1 MNATAKNMQ
10 TQFSGPRHPRLMT
23 QKPFQPH
30 WTQPSHPDIL
40 EVVKSAE
47 AFRSSAV
54 SRISLP
60 PGHIFA
66 PITTATP
73 VAPKTYS
80 SVQVS
85 RSASIELNSDLVFI
99 NHSCDP
105 SLIFDMRK
113 FEVRVVDDR
122 ALEVGDPLTF
132 FYPSTEW
139 DMTQPFEC
147 KCGAPRGKCK
157 AWIDGAAKMSRE
169 ELDKYWLNDH
179 IAELLADSAATWE
192 DRKPQEQTVITIEKA
207 ETDVEGEN

>member
-1 MNATAKNMQ
+1 MNATAENIQ
-10 TQFSGPRHPRLMT
+10 TQSSGARDPRLMT
-23 QKPFQPH
+23 QTPPQPH
-30 WTQPSHPDIL
+30 WIQPSHPDIL

-54 SRISLP
+54 SRVSLP
-60 PGHIFA
+60 PGHVFA

-80 SVQVS
+80 SVQIS
-85 RSASIELNSDLVFI
+85 RSASIELNSDLAFI

-105 SLIFDMRK
+105 SLVFDMRK

-147 KCGAPRGKCK
+147 KCGTPGGKCRG
-157 AWIDGAAKMSRE
+157 WIDGAAKMRRE
-169 ELDKYWLNDH
+169 EVEKYWLNDH
-179 IAELLADSAATWE
+179 VVDLLADKAASQE
-192 DRKPQEQTVITIEKA
+192 D
-207 ETDVEGEN
+207 GEC

>member
-1 MNATAKNMQ
+1 MDATAKNDQ
-10 TQFSGPRHPRLMT
+10 TPSLGHRDPSSMT
-23 QKPFQPH
+23 HTPTRPH
-30 WTQPSHPDIL
+30 WIQPSHPDIL

-47 AFRSSAV
+47 AFQSSAV

-60 PGHIFA
+60 PGHIFG

-85 RSASIELNSDLVFI
+85 RSASIELNSDLAFI

-105 SLIFDMRK
+105 SLVFDMRK

-122 ALEVGDPLTF
+122 ALEVGDALTF

-147 KCGAPRGKCK
+147 RCGTPKGKCK
-157 AWIDGAAKMSRE
+157 GWIDGAAAMRRE
-169 ELDKYWLNDH
+169 ELENYWLNDH
-179 IAELLADSAATWE
+179 IADLLADKAATS
-192 DRKPQEQTVITIEKA
+192 QENGNCLRA
-207 ETDVEGEN
+207 ERDHGRESRD